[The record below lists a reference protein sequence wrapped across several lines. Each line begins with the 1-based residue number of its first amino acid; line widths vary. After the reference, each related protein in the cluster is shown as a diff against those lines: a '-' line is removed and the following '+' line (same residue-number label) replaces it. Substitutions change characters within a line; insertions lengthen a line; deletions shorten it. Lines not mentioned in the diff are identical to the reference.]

1 MIIVCHLFLDGV
13 YYNVTKDF
21 IRTHAVK
28 IIGWGSELDKN
39 GKDVQYWLVA
49 NSWGKEWGENG
60 FMKILRKGPDDC
72 GINSFLIAAMPL
84 FSKSNESWTPSTILY
99 WSLLGVLAFE
109 LSMCLLGKEYLFLYF
124 IAIFEI

>member
-1 MIIVCHLFLDGV
+1 
-13 YYNVTKDF
+13 
-21 IRTHAVK
+21 
-28 IIGWGSELDKN
+28 
-39 GKDVQYWLVA
+39 
-49 NSWGKEWGENG
+49 
-60 FMKILRKGPDDC
+60 MKILRKGPDDC

-124 IAIFEI
+124 IAIFEIQSNDICDPQILKKTFMEGNKGTPAN